1 MASSGCA
8 ELPGPRRSGGCLLNA
23 PLPGGQPRVAHLLS
37 GLAIGGKE
45 RAALRLAR
53 RGLRDGQHHEM
64 VLFDSPFRD
73 PALDFDPGEVTT
85 RFLRRGRG
93 IDLGFAWRLGRL
105 LDRHGIGVVHA
116 HNDTALFY
124 AAVAR
129 RLRLRHR
136 PRVVATFHTWP
147 SHPSSGARRLTLA
160 AARGA
165 AVAAVSAE
173 LAERLCETG
182 WLGGCETIWNGV
194 DQGEFFP
201 APPPENWRRDLALPD
216 DAVLVGHVARFDP
229 VKRHVDLLAAAAQLM
244 HEAPRVVFVLVGQ
257 GPLAA
262 EVRRRAAGL
271 ENLRFLSQVTDMA
284 PLLRSMDVL
293 LLCSAHEAAPLVLLE
308 AIACGVPVIATEV
321 GGMPHMIGTGPD
333 ACGLLVPPFQPAS
346 LAGAIAH
353 LAARPEERA
362 RLGAAALRRAAA
374 FSFEAEWQAYRA
386 LYEGGPAHPSG
397 RAA

>member
-1 MASSGCA
+1 
-8 ELPGPRRSGGCLLNA
+8 
-23 PLPGGQPRVAHLLS
+23 VAHLLS

-53 RGLRDGQHHEM
+53 RGLRDGKHHEM

-73 PALDFDPGEVTT
+73 PGLDFDPGEVTI
-85 RFLRRGRG
+85 RFLRRGGG
-93 IDLGFAWRLGRL
+93 IDLGFAWRLCRL
-105 LDRHGIGVVHA
+105 LDWNGIGVIHA

-124 AAVAR
+124 AALAR
-129 RLRLRHR
+129 RLPLQHR

-147 SHPSSGARRLTLA
+147 SHASPWARRLTRA

-165 AVAAVSAE
+165 ATAAVSAE
-173 LAERLCETG
+173 LAERLCRTG
-182 WLGGCETIWNGV
+182 RLSGCETIWNGV
-194 DQGEFFP
+194 DRSEFFP
-201 APPPENWRRDLALPD
+201 APPSEKWRRELGLRD

-229 VKRHVDLLAAAAQLM
+229 VKRHVDLLAAAARLM
-244 HEAPRVVFVLVGQ
+244 REAPRVVFVLVGQ
-257 GPLAA
+257 GPLVA
-262 EVRRRAAGL
+262 EVRRGAAGL
-271 ENLRFLSQVTDMA
+271 ENLRFLPQVTEMA

-308 AIACGVPVIATEV
+308 AMACGVPIIATEV
-321 GGMPHMIGTGPD
+321 GGMPHMVGSGPD
-333 ACGLLVPPFQPAS
+333 SCGLLVPPFEPAS
-346 LAGAIAH
+346 LARAIAH

-386 LYEGGPAHPSG
+386 LYEGAPTRPSG
-397 RAA
+397 SVA